1 MFYGE
6 AKEILSYKENDK
18 EIIRF
23 NDTTFGSISIEAA
36 DKDLEKG
43 FINTR
48 ILIIDEYETENKEK
62 TKAKIDQNII

>member
-18 EIIRF
+18 EIIKF

-43 FINTR
+43 FLNTR
-48 ILIIDEYETENKEK
+48 VLIIDEYETDNKEK
-62 TKAKIDQNII
+62 TKAKID

>member
-1 MFYGE
+1 M
-6 AKEILSYKENDK
+6 SYKENDK
-18 EIIRF
+18 EIIKF

-43 FINTR
+43 FLNTR
-48 ILIIDEYETENKEK
+48 VLIIDEYETENKEK

>member
-18 EIIRF
+18 EIIKF

-43 FINTR
+43 FLNTR
-48 ILIIDEYETENKEK
+48 VLIIDEYETENKEK
-62 TKAKIDQNII
+62 TKAKIDQNIV